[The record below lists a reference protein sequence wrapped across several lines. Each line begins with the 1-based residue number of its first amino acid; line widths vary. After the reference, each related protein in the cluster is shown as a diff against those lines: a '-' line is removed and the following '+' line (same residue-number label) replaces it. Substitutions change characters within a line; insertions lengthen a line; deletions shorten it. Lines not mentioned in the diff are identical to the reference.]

1 MAEPRYTILPPI
13 NTPTSGSRYEILPPK
28 ETGRNREQFLEGSYI
43 REFGEGVGSGTIGI
57 FEGILGAGAMVPDY
71 FTGSDYGDKITA
83 GAEAL
88 RDYLGFDPEGIVGKG
103 AEVITQYVVPG
114 LGVASKVGKVAM
126 KARQLAGKTGKMTK
140 GEKRNLALKELAAVT
155 GAEMA
160 VSGDNTTTIGDW
172 VEAGPTQSSDLV
184 GLDNSEKAAARFA
197 NRLRIG
203 AEAGVI
209 GGVLQAGLGAAG
221 KTIGDAQFTKNIAA
235 GAKKKIDQAADYIDN
250 ELVNKRTLAAP
261 GEEIG
266 VFKNQIAQAIAF
278 SRYRGSSPAQVA
290 ERRLSLDGEIK
301 PQLDFAERV
310 FNNIDNQLNKTFDK
324 LPDDVGSVK
333 KADAL
338 NNMLE
343 YMTAKGADEKA
354 IVLKKIPSN
363 IRDNTLL
370 LRNQIDV
377 LSKEVV
383 DGDFLSKNNFTTKDG
398 RNIKEVINDGIG
410 SYVKRSYKIHED
422 AKYVPDAQAIKT
434 ADEFFISRPDLVATE
449 LTDLARKDV
458 DNVFNQEFMN
468 ANGLTRVGA
477 GDEMRIVLGPKVT
490 PAMAQKVRESF
501 LGRHK
506 IKNKKGRVEGGRTA
520 KERLQTSMF
529 LTRTNIEPEL
539 RALLG
544 EVDDPRA
551 AVLGTVTDLS
561 QFVAVDKYYGDIAK
575 MAKNNTGIGRFFKDG
590 NNMTPLQQQG
600 MVDKGYVKL
609 GGTDGL
615 SSSAPGKVVDD
626 LAEQAIGRAGW
637 GSLDGFYVPE
647 AIYKDL
653 TNYNM
658 GSGTFGT
665 SILRGTLNTLLK
677 AKGISQYSKT
687 VLSPITQ
694 VRNFTTAITFA
705 LANGNMP
712 AFGRGSNFLDSL
724 AAVTSNVRNKGDEA
738 VFADLAD
745 ALRRGVLG
753 TNAELR
759 EIQDQL
765 NKGIGYATAGEAKPK
780 NFIEAIKGKPVTSKL
795 AKGVG
800 SVAKGMENLYQA
812 SDDIWKYFSYNSE
825 QAKLRHALDSITLDS
840 ARKSGYNSI
849 ADQQIAYLTKNGQDL
864 SIEASEAI
872 KRGQPDMDDLIKNRA
887 AQIVKDTV
895 PNYNKG
901 ASELIQLGRKL
912 PFGNFITFPAE
923 IYRNS
928 FNIVRQGL
936 DDMASDIPAVR
947 KRGIQRLMG
956 FVTTT
961 AVLPAAALEAGH
973 QYSGVSREEME
984 AFKRSFG
991 APWMMGS
998 TLIPT
1003 GRTEDGK
1010 IKYINYS
1017 VQNPYDVLSR
1027 FANRAITEIDAAIK
1041 EGKDVDQVFVD
1052 VGIGTLGEAFAP
1064 FLDEAMLTDALLDIS
1079 YRGGKTSTGAQVY
1092 NPEDPGQVKVI
1103 KMAGHVADT
1112 MIPNILKVADISGG
1126 KVEASR
1132 FLRGVAGDGLGIDA
1146 IAKQDKMGRERTWKK
1161 ELRRL
1166 TTGISEQ
1173 EFDPKQGLRFAAYG
1187 FQQGQTDAKRM
1198 FNKLTDDFNV
1208 DSNQLLDGFTKA
1220 NEAKFRNDRG
1230 YYRMIEDLRIMG
1242 VTDGEIRQ
1250 VLKQNNIGGIKG
1262 IMRGKFEPFKLTA
1275 EASKKLRRVGR
1286 LDQLPRSE
1294 IQRVR
1299 ESMRDLPLDPRVE
1312 DTKSRT
1318 SAPTQ
1323 VAPRYEVLPPAAPA
1337 PRYEILGPEQQGSL
1351 PLPQAP
1357 VTQARA
1363 PGPVNPALLGDNPFS
1378 SAANAQIA
1386 ARLQQ
1391 T

>member
-83 GAEAL
+83 GAEAW
-88 RDYLGFDPEGIVGKG
+88 RDSLGLDPEGIIGKG

-114 LGVASKVGKVAM
+114 LGVASKVGKAAM

-422 AKYVPDAQAIKT
+422 AKYVPDAQAVKT

-561 QFVAVDKYYGDIAK
+561 QFVAV
-575 MAKNNTGIGRFFKDG
+575 
-590 NNMTPLQQQG
+590 
-600 MVDKGYVKL
+600 
-609 GGTDGL
+609 
-615 SSSAPGKVVDD
+615 
-626 LAEQAIGRAGW
+626 
-637 GSLDGFYVPE
+637 
-647 AIYKDL
+647 
-653 TNYNM
+653 
-658 GSGTFGT
+658 
-665 SILRGTLNTLLK
+665 
-677 AKGISQYSKT
+677 
-687 VLSPITQ
+687 
-694 VRNFTTAITFA
+694 
-705 LANGNMP
+705 
-712 AFGRGSNFLDSL
+712 
-724 AAVTSNVRNKGDEA
+724 
-738 VFADLAD
+738 
-745 ALRRGVLG
+745 
-753 TNAELR
+753 
-759 EIQDQL
+759 
-765 NKGIGYATAGEAKPK
+765 
-780 NFIEAIKGKPVTSKL
+780 
-795 AKGVG
+795 
-800 SVAKGMENLYQA
+800 
-812 SDDIWKYFSYNSE
+812 
-825 QAKLRHALDSITLDS
+825 
-840 ARKSGYNSI
+840 
-849 ADQQIAYLTKNGQDL
+849 
-864 SIEASEAI
+864 
-872 KRGQPDMDDLIKNRA
+872 
-887 AQIVKDTV
+887 
-895 PNYNKG
+895 
-901 ASELIQLGRKL
+901 
-912 PFGNFITFPAE
+912 
-923 IYRNS
+923 
-928 FNIVRQGL
+928 
-936 DDMASDIPAVR
+936 
-947 KRGIQRLMG
+947 
-956 FVTTT
+956 
-961 AVLPAAALEAGH
+961 
-973 QYSGVSREEME
+973 
-984 AFKRSFG
+984 
-991 APWMMGS
+991 
-998 TLIPT
+998 
-1003 GRTEDGK
+1003 
-1010 IKYINYS
+1010 
-1017 VQNPYDVLSR
+1017 
-1027 FANRAITEIDAAIK
+1027 
-1041 EGKDVDQVFVD
+1041 
-1052 VGIGTLGEAFAP
+1052 
-1064 FLDEAMLTDALLDIS
+1064 
-1079 YRGGKTSTGAQVY
+1079 
-1092 NPEDPGQVKVI
+1092 
-1103 KMAGHVADT
+1103 
-1112 MIPNILKVADISGG
+1112 
-1126 KVEASR
+1126 
-1132 FLRGVAGDGLGIDA
+1132 
-1146 IAKQDKMGRERTWKK
+1146 
-1161 ELRRL
+1161 
-1166 TTGISEQ
+1166 
-1173 EFDPKQGLRFAAYG
+1173 
-1187 FQQGQTDAKRM
+1187 
-1198 FNKLTDDFNV
+1198 
-1208 DSNQLLDGFTKA
+1208 
-1220 NEAKFRNDRG
+1220 
-1230 YYRMIEDLRIMG
+1230 
-1242 VTDGEIRQ
+1242 
-1250 VLKQNNIGGIKG
+1250 
-1262 IMRGKFEPFKLTA
+1262 
-1275 EASKKLRRVGR
+1275 
-1286 LDQLPRSE
+1286 
-1294 IQRVR
+1294 
-1299 ESMRDLPLDPRVE
+1299 
-1312 DTKSRT
+1312 
-1318 SAPTQ
+1318 
-1323 VAPRYEVLPPAAPA
+1323 
-1337 PRYEILGPEQQGSL
+1337 
-1351 PLPQAP
+1351 
-1357 VTQARA
+1357 
-1363 PGPVNPALLGDNPFS
+1363 
-1378 SAANAQIA
+1378 
-1386 ARLQQ
+1386 
-1391 T
+1391 